1 MPLPGGETDK
11 IGNRYEGRWTVY
23 CILDVIDEKA
33 DSIRLEKPG
42 EDAFEF
48 FVSKNGNVE
57 CHQVKRQKSGRGRW
71 TLSAL
76 EDKQVQVLSD
86 FWKSLSNP
94 EVICVFVST
103 QDADELGELAQRARS
118 AASWT
123 EFERDFLNKTQS
135 GNFHT
140 LRQKWGNCSEI
151 AAFEALKRVKV
162 VTFGEDVLVET
173 VENRIAALVEGDPK
187 TIRIELAELV
197 LEKIH
202 CELTAHDIWHY
213 LLQERGYRRRQW
225 GKDPH
230 VLAAVENV
238 NNIYVSSLRDQRAIA
253 GNIIPRDEAEAAFE
267 QLTQEKQSILC
278 VGEAG
283 VGKSGVMLQVLEKLQ
298 NQGIPVLA
306 FRVDRLEP
314 TPLPDKLAEQLGL
327 PGSPAIVLANIAQN
341 RDCVLVIDQLDAV
354 SFASGRN
361 PQFFDCIFEI
371 IKQAQAHPNIHLL
384 LACRKFDL
392 DNDNR
397 LKRLID
403 EKNGVAKAIAINRLP
418 HSRVRDVVGKLG
430 LETTRLTE
438 KQLNLLSIPL
448 HLSLLAEIA
457 EDSTVD
463 VLSFQTAKEL
473 YDQFWS
479 KKQGKLRERLGR
491 SVQWT
496 QVIDRLCDYM
506 SSQQQQSLSAPE
518 SVVDEFADDAKAMA
532 SEHILTWEN
541 KRISFFH
548 ESFFD
553 YAFARRFAYRGQELL
568 TFLRSSE
575 QHLFRRAQ
583 VRQILIHQREED
595 FDCYLQNLREL
606 LNSSDIRFHLQKVV
620 IALLAALDNPKE
632 EEWEIIN
639 ELMCSQNPIGQE
651 VWVIFNSSIYWF
663 RLLDSLEIIEKW
675 LQGENE
681 SHIDK
686 TVRLLSFMQKQ
697 VPDRVAELLEPFV
710 GVSERWSQRF
720 AGLISFSE
728 LGAGR
733 QFFDLFLL
741 LIDTGIL
748 DRQVGA
754 SNDFW
759 HHIYNLPTQNP
770 EWACEAI
777 GHFLNRRLNI
787 SLELENPNPFDR
799 NSGVFPHSNYE
810 KITISESATNAPQA
824 FVRNVLPFMLK
835 VMELNVLKRD
845 NPSWQDAVWYF
856 RHYGTGYDL
865 KHDLLS
871 QMKVALCRLAA
882 NHPDDFANIAQNSLQ
897 QLNFETAQ
905 YLLICSY
912 AANGKYFVN
921 DAVEYLCEQPERL
934 KAGYSCGAGNVRAAR
949 FWATRKLLEAIIP
962 YSSDE
967 NIGKLE
973 VLILNYY
980 PDWEKEYEFI
990 KLRGYAQFVLLDAIH
1005 TSQICKLKF
1014 EFETFFKQILLF
1026 ELTICGVWLKV
1037 LFDLFPNLIQPYYPS
1052 EAIARRLYEWQ
1063 RKFAQ
1068 TYLAPFGKIEPPK
1081 SIEAR
1086 IVPSPI
1092 SQKAVE
1098 KMTDQQWLNAIAEYE
1113 YNDAGTRFQKTGELI
1128 GGASQLSTLLEN
1140 QVKKQPLRFASLIW
1154 KIPDNANPSYFDAI
1168 LNGIAEASVDVKT
1181 AFQVCQRCHQLPNR
1195 PCGRWIAWL
1204 FNKQPK
1210 LLWNQEAFE
1219 ILIWY
1224 ALNDPNPEEESWRTN
1239 NSGNI
1244 VSFGINSTRGAA
1256 VSAIA
1261 KLIFADKNRAS
1272 YFYNPMQ
1279 QIIRDSS
1286 IAVRSCAAE
1295 VLVAM
1300 LNYDR
1305 NLAVNLFL
1313 QLCDTEDAVLAT
1325 STVENFLY
1333 YTVPTHFKK
1342 LVSILERMLASDLQ
1356 EVVKVGARQAC
1367 LSSLMIEEALYLREI
1382 CLNGTEAH
1390 RISAAEVFVANLK
1403 IAQFRQFC
1411 ETGLIQL
1418 FNDCN
1423 EAVHSQASRCF
1434 FEFEEQELGQY
1445 RNFVEA
1451 FVASRALETKPRD
1464 LIYALEKTT
1473 AKLPDITCVVCE
1485 RIINISQANNHD
1497 NTPDIA
1503 YSDEISKLLI
1513 RVYSQSK
1520 DEKLRSR
1527 CLDLVDSMA
1536 QMGVYGLNKVLQEF
1550 ER

>member
-23 CILDVIDEKA
+23 CIIDVMDEKA

-48 FVSKNGNVE
+48 FVSKNGKLE
-57 CHQVKRQKSGRGRW
+57 CHQVKRQRSGRGRW

-103 QDADELGELAQRARS
+103 QDADELGELAQRARG

-135 GNFHT
+135 DNFNT

-230 VLAAVENV
+230 ILAAVENV
-238 NNIYVSSLRDQRAIA
+238 NNIYISSLTEQRAIG
-253 GNIIPRDEAEAAFE
+253 GNIISRDEAQTAFE
-267 QLTQEKQSILC
+267 QLTQEKQSILG

-298 NQGIPVLA
+298 NQGVPVLA

-314 TPLPDKLAEQLGL
+314 TPLPDKLGEQLGL
-327 PGSPAIVLANIAQN
+327 PGSPAIVLANIAQS

-397 LKRLID
+397 LKCLID
-403 EKNGVAKAIAINRLP
+403 EKNGFAKAIAINRLP
-418 HSRVRDVVGKLG
+418 HSTVRDVVGKLG

-463 VLSFQTAKEL
+463 ALTFQTAKEL

-479 KKQGKLRERLGR
+479 KKQDKLRERLGR

-506 SSQQQQSLSAPE
+506 SSQQQQSLSAPK
-518 SVVDEFADDAKAMA
+518 SIVDEFADDARAMA

-568 TFLRSSE
+568 TFLQSSE

-595 FDCYLQNLREL
+595 FDGYLQNLREL
-606 LNSSDIRFHLQKVV
+606 LNSSDIRFHLKKVV
-620 IALLAALDNPKE
+620 IALLGTLDNPKE

-639 ELMCSQNPIGQE
+639 ELMCYQNPLAQE
-651 VWVIFNSSIYWF
+651 VWVIFNSSIHWF
-663 RLLDSLEIIEKW
+663 QLLDSLGIIEKW
-675 LQGENE
+675 LRDKSE
-681 SHIDK
+681 SRIDR
-686 TVRLLSFMQKQ
+686 TVTLLSFMQKQ
-697 VPDRVAELLEPFV
+697 IPDRVAELLEPFI
-710 GVSERWSQRF
+710 GTSESWSQRF
-720 AGLISFSE
+720 VKLLSFAE
-728 LGAGR
+728 LATGR
-733 QFFDLFLL
+733 RFFDLFLH
-741 LIDTGIL
+741 LIDIGIL
-748 DRQVGA
+748 DDQLGDGMTRR
-754 SNDFW
+754 DFW
-759 HHIYNLPTQNP
+759 CHIYDLPKQKP
-770 EWACEAI
+770 DWSCEAI

-787 SLELENPNPFDR
+787 SLEFKKTNPFEE
-799 NSGVFPHSNYE
+799 NSGVFPHSAYYKE
-810 KITISESATNAPQA
+810 AISKSASNAPKA
-824 FVRNVLPFMLK
+824 FIENVLTFILQ
-835 VMELNVLKRD
+835 VMELTAFRQD
-845 NPSWQDAVWYF
+845 NPPWQDAVWQSRIY
-856 RHYGTGYDL
+856 GYDYGIDKLLL
-865 KHDLLS
+865 KNIEAALS
-871 QMKVALCRLAA
+871 KLAI
-882 NHPDDFANIAQNSLQ
+882 NHPEDFTIISEQYLRYS
-897 QLNFETAQ
+897 NFETIQ
-905 YLLICSY
+905 YLLVRAYTASPEKFACEAI
-912 AANGKYFVN
+912 
-921 DAVEYLCEQPERL
+921 DYLCEQPARL
-934 KAGYSCGAGNVRAAR
+934 KTGGALAKNGTIGNEPY
-949 FWATRKLLEAIIP
+949 WATYQLLKATTTFCSEEQIIKLQALILDYYTDQEKTAIGLRYRGYPQLVLLNAIAPSRRTEAVNRRLQEWERKFQDSLHLP
-962 YSSDE
+962 KRLE
-967 NIGKLE
+967 NIE
-973 VLILNYY
+973 
-980 PDWEKEYEFI
+980 P
-990 KLRGYAQFVLLDAIH
+990 
-1005 TSQICKLKF
+1005 S
-1014 EFETFFKQILLF
+1014 
-1026 ELTICGVWLKV
+1026 
-1037 LFDLFPNLIQPYYPS
+1037 DLM
-1052 EAIARRLYEWQ
+1052 A
-1063 RKFAQ
+1063 
-1068 TYLAPFGKIEPPK
+1068 
-1081 SIEAR
+1081 SI
-1086 IVPSPI
+1086 VGSPI
-1092 SQKAVE
+1092 PESAAE
-1098 KMTDQQWLNAIAEYE
+1098 KMTDEQWLNAMDCYNHNEPNSFFQRNGEFVGGSGELSHILERQVIAEPE
-1113 YNDAGTRFQKTGELI
+1113 
-1128 GGASQLSTLLEN
+1128 
-1140 QVKKQPLRFASLIW
+1140 RFAKLVSEF
-1154 KIPDNANPSYFDAI
+1154 PDSTHPHYFDAV
-1168 LNGIAEASVDVKT
+1168 LRGIAEVGIDSQT
-1181 AFQVCQRCHQLPNR
+1181 ALRVCQRCHQLPNHH
-1195 PCGRWIAWL
+1195 CGRWICWL
-1204 FNKQPK
+1204 FQK
-1210 LLWNQEAFE
+1210 LSKLPWCQQAFD
-1219 ILIWY
+1219 IVIWY
-1224 ALNDPNPEEESWRTN
+1224 ALNDPDPVPELQRSNESH
-1239 NSGNI
+1239 NI
-1244 VSFGINSTRGAA
+1244 HSKGINSARGSA

-1272 YFYNPMQ
+1272 YFYYPMQ

-1300 LNYDR
+1300 LNSDR
-1305 NLAVNLFL
+1305 DLAVNFFL
-1313 QLCDTEDAVLAT
+1313 KLCETEDALLAT
-1325 STVENFLY
+1325 STIEDFLY
-1333 YTVPTHFKK
+1333 YAVPTHFKK
-1342 LVSILERMLASDLQ
+1342 LVPILGRMLASDLP
-1356 EVVKVGARQAC
+1356 EVVRVGARQAC
-1367 LSSLMIEEALYLREI
+1367 LASLMIEEALYLGET
-1382 CLNGTEAH
+1382 CLNGTEIH
-1390 RISAAEVFVANLK
+1390 RISAAEIFVANLK
-1403 IAQFRQFC
+1403 FAQFRQFC
-1411 ETGLIQL
+1411 ETGLIKL
-1418 FNDCN
+1418 FNDSN
-1423 EAVHSQASRCF
+1423 QAIHVQASRCF
-1434 FEFEEQELGQY
+1434 FEFEDQELGEY
-1445 RNFVEA
+1445 RNLVEA
-1451 FVASRALETKPRD
+1451 FVESRAFETSPRD

-1473 AKLPDITCVVCE
+1473 AKLPEITCVVCE
-1485 RIINISQANNHD
+1485 RIINIFQANHNIS
-1497 NTPDIA
+1497 DIV

-1520 DEKLRSR
+1520 DEKLRSH
-1527 CLDLVDSMA
+1527 CLDLVDSIS
-1536 QMGVYGLNKVLQEF
+1536 QTGVYGLSEALQEF